1 MAIKIDTNALV
12 VAKVFEEQITQKQ
25 LENWSQAAIINVLDG
40 TTSGDFGFPYYVSRY
55 WLSGQV
61 MNKSSDTDPSFLKRG
76 WHHRDTVSFYF
87 PKRSRFGIKEAR
99 IGMYSPEKRGISLN
113 YIAKNLKK
121 TGNGRFMQKAWG
133 KYRGSNAVK
142 KELTWMFDKGL
153 AKKFRE
159 ANDEE

>member
-1 MAIKIDTNALV
+1 
-12 VAKVFEEQITQKQ
+12 
-25 LENWSQAAIINVLDG
+25 
-40 TTSGDFGFPYYVSRY
+40 
-55 WLSGQV
+55 
-61 MNKSSDTDPSFLKRG
+61 
-76 WHHRDTVSFYF
+76 
-87 PKRSRFGIKEAR
+87 
-99 IGMYSPEKRGISLN
+99 MYSPEKRGISLN

-121 TGNGRFMQKAWG
+121 SGNGHFMQKAWG